1 MEIISET
8 KKTLKSSVPMQ
19 DKNSFKIKISLQK
32 NKKNLSKPYPLQSI
46 LLVSIFAEI
55 EKLKF
60 TLEFQEDNFNFKIWD
75 SFCLELNF
83 FRKA

>member
-1 MEIISET
+1 LEIISET

-19 DKNSFKIKISLQK
+19 DKNPFKIKISLQK

-75 SFCLELNF
+75 SF
-83 FRKA
+83 

>member
-19 DKNSFKIKISLQK
+19 DKNPFKIKISLQK
-32 NKKNLSKPYPLQSI
+32 NKKNLSKPYPQQSI

-60 TLEFQEDNFNFKIWD
+60 TLEFQEDNFNF
-75 SFCLELNF
+75 
-83 FRKA
+83 

>member
-1 MEIISET
+1 
-8 KKTLKSSVPMQ
+8 MQ
-19 DKNSFKIKISLQK
+19 DKNPFKIKISLQK

-60 TLEFQEDNFNFKIWD
+60 TLEFQEDNFDFKIWD
-75 SFCLELNF
+75 SFCLELKFLGKRNNF
-83 FRKA
+83 KVACGLRNNMSF